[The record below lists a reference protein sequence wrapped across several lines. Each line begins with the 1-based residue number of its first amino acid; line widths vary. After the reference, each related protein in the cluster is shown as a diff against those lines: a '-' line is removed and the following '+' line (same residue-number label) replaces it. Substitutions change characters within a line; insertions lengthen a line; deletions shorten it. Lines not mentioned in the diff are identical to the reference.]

1 VVDSVQTHRPS
12 LPSAVGPRAMV
23 RSSRLPGSTR
33 VSRMFVWM
41 TVRFPARRGS
51 PFVRPRDPDR
61 YFLESSLELLPER
74 LSSGG
79 LDGS

>member
-23 RSSRLPGSTR
+23 RSSRLPGSTC

-41 TVRFPARRGS
+41 PVRFPARRGS